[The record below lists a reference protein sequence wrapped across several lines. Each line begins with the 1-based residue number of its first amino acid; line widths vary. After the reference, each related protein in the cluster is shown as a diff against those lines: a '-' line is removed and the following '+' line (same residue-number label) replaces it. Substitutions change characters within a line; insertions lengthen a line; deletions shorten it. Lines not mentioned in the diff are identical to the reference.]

1 MILKKESLD
10 ICYKI
15 NPILGFI
22 AMFVTQDIVMR
33 VFFSKKKIINNG
45 FSIPTN
51 TSIILAPTH
60 RSRWDGLVLTMAMGR
75 RVTSKDCRF
84 MVTKSEMRGI
94 QGWFLKRLGCFSIN
108 QLSPSLSTLRYAIDL
123 IEKGEQL
130 VVFPEGKINKFG
142 RRLVLKE
149 GLYRL
154 ARLATKKTDSII
166 IIPIGIA
173 YSKVSPKFR
182 SEFCLSF
189 GKPIAM
195 KDYLNFT
202 IKEFN
207 KFLNEKMSKEE
218 EIALKNVGR

>member
-1 MILKKESLD
+1 MNLKRKSENFF
-10 ICYKI
+10 YKI

-22 AMFVTQDIVMR
+22 AMFVTQDIVLR
-33 VFFSKKKIINNG
+33 FFFSKKIIINNG
-45 FSIPTN
+45 YSIPLN
-51 TSIILAPTH
+51 SSIILAPTH

-75 RVTSKDCRF
+75 RVTKNDCRF
-84 MVTKSEMRGI
+84 MVTKSEMRGV

-108 QLSPSLSTLRYAIDL
+108 QLSPSLSVLRYAIDL
-123 IEKGEQL
+123 IVKGEKL

-142 RRLVLKE
+142 KKLVLKE

-154 ARLATKKTDSII
+154 ARLATKKTKSIT

-173 YSKVSPKFR
+173 YSNVSPKFR

-195 KDYLNFT
+195 NDCLNFS

-207 KFLNEKMSKEE
+207 EFLNKRIIKAEK
-218 EIALKNVGR
+218 IALKNVGR

>member
-1 MILKKESLD
+1 MDLKRNSVDNKN
-10 ICYKI
+10 KI

-22 AMFVTQDIVMR
+22 AMFVTQDIVLR
-33 VFFSKKKIINNG
+33 IFFSKRKVINNG
-45 FSIPTN
+45 YSIPIN
-51 TSIILAPTH
+51 TSLILAPTH

-75 RVTSKDCRF
+75 RVTGKDCKF

-123 IEKGEQL
+123 IKRGENL
-130 VVFPEGKINKFG
+130 VVFPEGKINEYGKK
-142 RRLVLKE
+142 LVLKE

-154 ARLATKKTDSII
+154 ATLATKKTDSIN

-173 YSKVSPKFR
+173 YSELSPKFR
-182 SEFCLSF
+182 SQFCLSL
-189 GKPIAM
+189 GKPMSI
-195 KDYLNFT
+195 KNYLKMN

-207 KFLNEKMSKEE
+207 KILHEKMIEE
-218 EIALKNVGR
+218 EKIALKNVGR